1 MSTLGERIRQLRKQR
16 GKTLAEVA
24 EGRLT
29 KGMLSLIENNKAQ
42 PSMESLTHIAE
53 ALETDPQSLLADVNV
68 ITEADL
74 RSLII
79 QLKALLT
86 NHRYDEVSSI
96 LTPFAGMTLPH
107 TYEAAHF
114 VRDLGKAYFYTSQ
127 SIHQTDIGL
136 FLLEKKTV
144 NSTVDENNWRVYFEN
159 AEQRFNE
166 LSFLD
171 DAANTALDY
180 IQHLTFELEYEKAIE
195 LFTKKQVA
203 YADQIKG
210 FDAFTLSKWNFQ
222 EVALLMIM
230 GKTDLGRK
238 RLKEALTFAIKER
251 QFYKV
256 DEYYRFAI
264 HFAMLAKDEKEVNY
278 YLHKHHLLTELLE
291 DDYLKSVHAINRAEV
306 AIWIEN
312 NPIKAL
318 EVIDK
323 GEHYV
328 ATNNPLMTL
337 FQYIR
342 GQALYELERY
352 KESLLY
358 LPSVEDYPF
367 RIHSLD
373 LSMLTTADAYKA
385 LCYAKLGEDDKARVH
400 ATKAK
405 ESILKQNYA
414 INYHKSFI
422 LQAYDD
428 IYQGM

>member
-86 NHRYDEVSSI
+86 NHRYDDVASL

-107 TYEAAHF
+107 TYEAAQF
-114 VRDLGKAYFYTSQ
+114 VRDLGKAYFYKSQ
-127 SIHQTDIGL
+127 SIHQTDTGL

-144 NSTVDENNWRVYFEN
+144 NSTVDENNWRTYFEN
-159 AEQRFNE
+159 AEQRFIE

-171 DAANTALDY
+171 EAANTALDY
-180 IQHLTFELEYEKAIE
+180 IEYLTFELEYEKAIE
-195 LFTKKQVA
+195 LFTKKQAA
-203 YADQIKG
+203 YADQIKD
-210 FDAFTLSKWNFQ
+210 FDPLTLSKWNFQ

-230 GKTDLGRK
+230 GKSDLGRK
-238 RLKEALTFAIKER
+238 RLKESLTFAIEKR

-256 DEYYRFAI
+256 DQYYRFAI

-291 DDYLKSVHAINRAEV
+291 DDYLKSIHTLNKAIV
-306 AIWIEN
+306 AIMFEN
-312 NPIKAL
+312 NPTKAL
-318 EVIDK
+318 EVINDRK
-323 GEHYV
+323 NFV
-328 ATNNPLMTL
+328 RKDDTLRIL
-337 FQYIR
+337 FQHIY
-342 GQALYELERY
+342 GQALYELKRY
-352 KESLLY
+352 KESLHY
-358 LPSVEDYPF
+358 LPSINEYPF
-367 RIHSLD
+367 RIHVLD

-385 LCYAKLGEDDKARVH
+385 LCYAKLGEDEKARVH

-414 INYHKSFI
+414 IDYHKSFI
-422 LQAYDD
+422 LQTYDD
-428 IYQGM
+428 IFKEV